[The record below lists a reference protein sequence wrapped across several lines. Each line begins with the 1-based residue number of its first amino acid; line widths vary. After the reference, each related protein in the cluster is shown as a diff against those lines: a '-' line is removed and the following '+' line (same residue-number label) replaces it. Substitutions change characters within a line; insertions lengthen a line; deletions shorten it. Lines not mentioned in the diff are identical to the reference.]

1 MPQAPIAF
9 VTVSPPTTP
18 SPRIVRAPARAS
30 PVTQTTMRAP
40 ARASP
45 VTQTTMRAPA
55 RASPVTQTTMQ
66 APARASPTTAVAPGW
81 SRQVRPAASLLGS
94 RPASIVRCPPV
105 FPTVQLDKPP
115 LRPQLGSIDFSPEEL
130 PCPCAMITLPWVHG
144 CPICRL
150 VTPVGLEAHPI
161 AVIISRTII
170 EETLTNPNVY
180 ILRYLAIATDPATPV
195 VDEWKAA
202 LSYFAAYNIVGY
214 GFTEKPVQLLEHRPS
229 GVSVVY
235 MRLDMGELPFPFHLI
250 QAEFRS
256 VKLRDFSQS
265 EGSQAPA
272 HVVALVDF
280 RFGNTQN
287 WNASCM
293 RQVLYL
299 ICQLHVIVQS
309 CLVYCRGTTF
319 QVVVVPPNTFAQTV
333 DEARRMHPAIP
344 PTEMSS
350 TTGSRV
356 GTPNRGSRRVC
367 RPQVDSGS
375 VVSVARAPAFPVARP
390 GSWNTGVNFTPEPEW
405 HDEPRI
411 PLTRSD
417 LKEFE
422 MLVEDILP
430 SPKSKFA
437 PHAGRQMAVQQ
448 SAPRRG
454 LIRHVPCC
462 CNGTATA
469 SRDTCASRVCVA
481 NNPDQR
487 LLDKVDRLE
496 HLLGTLVDKLTA
508 EHEQKRNA
516 ELARRS
522 EMLEEKVKALM
533 SLQGNQ
539 LGPKSAQSAI
549 EDTSETRDDRP
560 AEEEFVTAESPTSHL
575 AVTAI
580 SDSGALSDLRRCT
593 ALQDCE
599 NPFRNLEAYCLHA
612 TLTDPKL

>member
-1 MPQAPIAF
+1 M
-9 VTVSPPTTP
+9 
-18 SPRIVRAPARAS
+18 
-30 PVTQTTMRAP
+30 
-40 ARASP
+40 
-45 VTQTTMRAPA
+45 
-55 RASPVTQTTMQ
+55 
-66 APARASPTTAVAPGW
+66 
-81 SRQVRPAASLLGS
+81 
-94 RPASIVRCPPV
+94 

-130 PCPCAMITLPWVHG
+130 PCPCAMITLPWGNG

-150 VTPVGLEAHPI
+150 VTTVGLEAHPI
-161 AVIISRTII
+161 AVIISRTVV
-170 EETLTNPNVY
+170 EDTLTNPNVY
-180 ILRYLAIATDPATPV
+180 ILRYLAIATDPAMPV

-214 GFTEKPVQLLEHRPS
+214 GFTEKPVQLLEHRAS

-256 VKLRDFSQS
+256 IKLRDFSHS
-265 EGSQAPA
+265 EGSLAPA

-280 RFGNTQN
+280 RFGKAQN

-319 QVVVVPPNTFAQTV
+319 QVVVVPPNAFAQTV
-333 DEARRMHPAIP
+333 DDARRMHPP
-344 PTEMSS
+344 LPHTELSS
-350 TTGSRV
+350 TTTGSRV
-356 GTPNRGSRRVC
+356 GTPNRGSRRIC
-367 RPQVDSGS
+367 RPKADSGS
-375 VVSVARAPAFPVARP
+375 IDCVVRAPAFPVARP

-405 HDEPRI
+405 HDESRS

-422 MLVEDILP
+422 MLVEDMLP
-430 SPKSKFA
+430 STKYKFA
-437 PHAGRQMAVQQ
+437 APAGRQMAVQ
-448 SAPRRG
+448 SALRRG

-462 CNGTATA
+462 GIAGTATG
-469 SRDTCASRVCVA
+469 SRNHGTSRVCVA

-496 HLLGTLVDKLTA
+496 QLVGTLVDKLTEQHEQKLTE
-508 EHEQKRNA
+508 EHERKRNA
-516 ELARRS
+516 ELTLRS
-522 EMLEEKVKALM
+522 EMLEEKIKALM
-533 SLQGNQ
+533 SLDQ
-539 LGPKSAQSAI
+539 LSAKSARPAI
-549 EDTSETRDDRP
+549 EETSETRDDRP
-560 AEEEFVTAESPTSHL
+560 ADEFATAESPTSQF

-580 SDSGALSDLRRCT
+580 SDSGVLSDMRRCT
-593 ALQDCE
+593 SFQDCE
-599 NPFRNLEAYCLHA
+599 NPFRHLEDYCLRA